1 MWVKWAA
8 NPERCLPDWLSVA
21 PRYGEVLPESDAELE
36 VTFDCS
42 KKGAEN
48 GWTTPA
54 EEGHWLKF
62 RTTPS
67 EGNDDQPDPHKN
79 AYGLPPE
86 GPSQAYDT
94 VAPEYNIMAQAS
106 RRRPTWPSPPQP
118 LGTHTPPII

>member
-1 MWVKWAA
+1 MRCNATDIRCNA
-8 NPERCLPDWLSVA
+8 ESINERACHGRRAEGWLESA
-21 PRYGEVLPESDAELE
+21 SLGEVLPESDAELE

-106 RRRPTWPSPPQP
+106 RRRPT
-118 LGTHTPPII
+118 